1 MPRHS
6 VAIHCQWSV
15 GLYASAIGMRDAYVT
30 DAWSWNVGRRMIGF
44 FGAAAVDKVEEEG
57 KSEDVIGA
65 GEAGFLDESGVVEPV
80 WSGVLASS
88 SFKGVEEGGEEGT
101 GVVM

>member
-1 MPRHS
+1 
-6 VAIHCQWSV
+6 
-15 GLYASAIGMRDAYVT
+15 
-30 DAWSWNVGRRMIGF
+30 MIGF
-44 FGAAAVDKVEEEG
+44 FGATTVDKAEEGG
-57 KSEDVIGA
+57 KSEDVVRA
-65 GEAGFLDESGVVEPV
+65 GEVGLLDESGVVEPV